1 MSDSVGYVAT
11 ECQKCPIGAFVS
23 LEKQPGTRAKHCRAC
38 PRGTFNILV
47 DRYYHG
53 SVVVDPYVALL
64 GGD

>member
-38 PRGTFNILV
+38 PRGMFNILV
-47 DRYYHG
+47 DRY
-53 SVVVDPYVALL
+53 
-64 GGD
+64 